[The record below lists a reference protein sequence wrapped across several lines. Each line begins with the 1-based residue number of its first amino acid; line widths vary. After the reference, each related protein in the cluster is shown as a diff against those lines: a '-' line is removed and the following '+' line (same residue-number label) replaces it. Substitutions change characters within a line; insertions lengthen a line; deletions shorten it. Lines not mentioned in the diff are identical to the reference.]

1 MRQGVVNSN
10 NSSSPHVAP
19 RVEPQAQPAVALLHW
34 IGKLPPSLRLAGLAS
49 AAPEFAFNPADFCPV
64 LRTRLLILQPTPFCN
79 IDCDYCYL
87 PDRNSTARMSLAT
100 LRLVADRLL
109 EDGLLGTDLSVVW
122 HAGEP
127 MVLSPGWYDEACALL
142 AERLAPHCTLKHSVQ
157 TNATRVTDGWCALIK
172 RWSMRVGVSVD
183 GPAVLHD
190 AHRRTR
196 DGKGTHARV
205 REGMARL
212 RAADIDFHAIAVVS
226 PATLAIPDTFADFFE
241 AEGIHELGCNFDEAE
256 GLHTQS
262 SMAGHEAAHADFV
275 QHLLNRSMRS
285 GSTLMVRE
293 LVMAQHLVATPLP
306 LYRWRDQ
313 RWPDNMQVLPFAL
326 LNVAHDGSF
335 STFSP
340 ELLGQPSVH
349 FDNFLFG
356 NVASG
361 SYLAAANNPAFQR
374 AWADI
379 ARGVAACQAQCAHF
393 GYCGG
398 GAPANKLYELAD
410 MGGTETLYC
419 RTMLKRPFDAVLA
432 RNEALLAA
440 RQVPLESSAARAG

>member
-1 MRQGVVNSN
+1 M
-10 NSSSPHVAP
+10 SSSPTTQQVT
-19 RVEPQAQPAVALLHW
+19 PQTPPATALVRW
-34 IGKLPPSLRLAGLAS
+34 IGKLPRVLGRQSSAS
-49 AAPEFAFNPADFCPV
+49 EIAFDAADFSPA

-79 IDCDYCYL
+79 INCDYCYL
-87 PDRNSTARMSLAT
+87 PNRDSTARMSLAT

-109 EDGLLGTDLSVVW
+109 EDRLLDTQLTVVW

-127 MVLSPGWYDEACALL
+127 MVLPPAWYDEACALL
-142 AERLAPHCTLKHSVQ
+142 AERLAPHCTLNHAVQ
-157 TNATRVTDGWCALIK
+157 TNATRVTEGWCALIK
-172 RWSMRVGVSVD
+172 RWNMRVGVSVD
-183 GPAVLHD
+183 GPAALHD

-205 REGMARL
+205 REGMAHL
-212 RAADIDFHAIAVVS
+212 RTAGISFHAIAVVT
-226 PATLAIPDTFADFFE
+226 PAALAIPDAFADFFE

-262 SMAGHEAAHADFV
+262 SLAGHEAAHAVFL
-275 QHLLNRSMRS
+275 QQLLDRSTRP
-285 GSTLMVRE
+285 GSKLMVRE
-293 LVMAQHLVATPLP
+293 LVMAQHLVAAPLP

-313 RWPDNMQVLPFAL
+313 RWPDNVQVQPFAL

-340 ELLGQPSVH
+340 ELLGQPSLQ
-349 FDNFLFG
+349 FNNFLFG

-361 SYLAAANNPAFQR
+361 GYLAAAHSPAFQR

-379 ARGVAACQAQCAHF
+379 ARGIAACQAQCAHF

-419 RTMLKRPFDAVLA
+419 RTMLKRPFDAVLS
-432 RNEALLAA
+432 RTEADLAA
-440 RQVPLESSAARAG
+440 RQLSFAPSTT

>member
-1 MRQGVVNSN
+1 MSNS
-10 NSSSPHVAP
+10 PTTPQVRPQAAP
-19 RVEPQAQPAVALLHW
+19 PAQPATALLRW
-34 IGKLPPSLRLAGLAS
+34 IGKLPRSLTLRGLAGP
-49 AAPEFAFNPADFCPV
+49 AAEVAFDAADFNPA
-64 LRTRLLILQPTPFCN
+64 LRTRLFILQPTPFCN

-109 EDGLLGTDLSVVW
+109 EDGLLGAELAVVW

-127 MVLSPGWYDEACALL
+127 MVLPPAWYDEACAVL
-142 AERLAPHCTLKHSVQ
+142 AERLAAHCTLNYSVQ

-172 RWSMRVGVSVD
+172 RWNMHVGVSVD

-205 REGMARL
+205 IEGMARL
-212 RAADIDFHAIAVVS
+212 RAAGISFHAIAVVT
-226 PATLAIPDTFADFFE
+226 PATLAMPDAFADFFE

-262 SMAGHEAAHADFV
+262 SLAGHEAAHAGFL
-275 QHLLNRSMRS
+275 QHLLERSMRP
-285 GSTLMVRE
+285 GSALMVRE

-306 LYRWRDQ
+306 LYHWHDQ
-313 RWPDNMQVLPFAL
+313 RWPDNVQVLPFAL

-340 ELLGQPSVH
+340 ELLGQPSLQ
-349 FDNFLFG
+349 FNNFLFG

-361 SYLAAANNPAFQR
+361 GYLAAARSQAFQR
-374 AWADI
+374 AWTDI

-419 RTMLKRPFDAVLA
+419 RTMLKRPFDAVLGHI
-432 RNEALLAA
+432 EADLAVQRLPVA
-440 RQVPLESSAARAG
+440 SSAA